1 MNKIMLS
8 VLVLVSCLLSS
19 CHVVWS
25 PVIHS
30 GCYVPHRPHRVVVHN
45 SYHAAPVAG
54 AVYAEPGV
62 ISAEA
67 PIITPVIAPSCNHI
81 HIHRKSHHHSHHKG
95 NHKSHH
101 NRVSRKH
108 RK

>member
-1 MNKIMLS
+1 MLS
-8 VLVLVSCLLSS
+8 VLVLVSCFLSS

-30 GCYVPHRPHRVVVHN
+30 GCYVPNRPHHVVVHK

-54 AVYAEPGV
+54 AVYADPGV

-67 PIITPVIAPSCNHI
+67 PIITPVIAPSCNRI
-81 HIHRKSHHHSHHKG
+81 HIHRKSHYRVHRDDHHK
-95 NHKSHH
+95 
-101 NRVSRKH
+101 RVSRKH